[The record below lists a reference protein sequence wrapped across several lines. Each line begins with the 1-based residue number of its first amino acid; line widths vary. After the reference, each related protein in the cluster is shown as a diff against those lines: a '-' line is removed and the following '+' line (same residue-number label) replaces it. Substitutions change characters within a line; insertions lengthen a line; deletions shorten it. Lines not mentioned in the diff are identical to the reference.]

1 MYIYFLPVLIITYPY
16 FEEQRGSHR
25 ENDSRL
31 DQQVLNVLSFF
42 VVTAVQWF
50 TMNSPKKD
58 SYIRINSLEFRVV

>member
-25 ENDSRL
+25 ENESIL

-42 VVTAVQWF
+42 VVTAVRCF
-50 TMNSPKKD
+50 SMNSPK
-58 SYIRINSLEFRVV
+58 RIAIYE